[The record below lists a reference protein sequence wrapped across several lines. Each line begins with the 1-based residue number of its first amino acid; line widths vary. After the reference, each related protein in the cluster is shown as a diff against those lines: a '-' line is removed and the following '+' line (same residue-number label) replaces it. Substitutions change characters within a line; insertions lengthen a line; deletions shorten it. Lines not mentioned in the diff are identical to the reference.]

1 METDKVVEEDEHGT
15 EVVGNVR
22 VEDLHADVLNP
33 VQRLDRHLAGE
44 VTVAYNGAKRARIFH
59 NFQYGESLRAVP
71 AVVDMEAG
79 EKTRLAAPN
88 EPETVFP
95 ALYLN
100 DSFIGVPLVGVEI
113 ERRKQLYGN
122 VLEYWGDTGTP
133 VAGGSRSPSRQ
144 SERRQ
149 ASEE

>member
-1 METDKVVEEDEHGT
+1 METDKVVEEDEHGN

-71 AVVDMEAG
+71 EVVDMEAG

-95 ALYLN
+95 GLKPICSTTRELYL
-100 DSFIGVPLVGVEI
+100 SFPTIVIFWTKL
-113 ERRKQLYGN
+113 
-122 VLEYWGDTGTP
+122 
-133 VAGGSRSPSRQ
+133 
-144 SERRQ
+144 
-149 ASEE
+149 